1 MANKVELEISLVPRI
16 DAGAFKNALDLIKKD
31 FNLSDTQLKFDD
43 TALKGASDKLKDA
56 AKEGNKL
63 NDKLNETGNVAKRN
77 ETLFQKAFNFNNT
90 IQSVTLLSNTVS
102 DLSRPFV
109 ELDTATANMR
119 TLGDEAAAMAPK
131 LRDAAIAMSQD
142 LPFAASEIQT
152 TMFDA
157 LASGVKGGEEGLKV
171 FADTAGKLATG
182 GGAAIGD
189 ATKLLA
195 GQLNAYGA
203 ASDEATKYADIFFN
217 TVNFGVTSIPEL
229 TSTLANVVPTAS
241 SLGIEIENVGAAL
254 AVMTSK
260 GVPTAQSTTKLNAL
274 FIELAKPG
282 AALAPIL
289 KNAGVSLESLKND
302 SVPVTLEKVKKALDD
317 AGKAG
322 LEVFS
327 SSEAAAAFNVL
338 TSDLQGFAQ
347 TFVDVRDTTGS
358 TQFAFEQMSDSI
370 DVQMKQA
377 KAAVESFVIGGLDF
391 LGNNVVAITGIAG
404 ELAPTFATLSG
415 IKTLIPEGA
424 ISSLGGLKDSL
435 LAVTKNGGGVKG
447 VLDLMGSGFTGMI
460 APVKALGAALLTN
473 PIFLIAAGTV
483 AAIAAIKALSAAMT
497 DTVQERQEQN
507 KAEAELLANQQ
518 KQIDARKQNTSGNLG
533 LLQSYEELAGK
544 AKLTAV
550 EEAEL
555 TAIKLKLSAVY
566 PGMISSNKSLSQSLN
581 EVGTASKKAQSD
593 YLSSV
598 KDGQEIA
605 KKSLE
610 NSKLEIEL
618 DVSIKKQALE
628 DSLTDARNDV
638 SLADYA
644 KSLVFPISFAV
655 DPEGATNSLQKLGDV
670 ASEFLFGTSIGRKQE
685 EQFTKKY
692 ADMIY
697 SAKDS
702 GAINNARIEFANAIG
717 LRTDLTAK
725 QKAESIKQFD
735 EFAKAQTTGLE
746 KLKQADADFVKNRSA
761 EFEASYKVL
770 GENSKNVSGTIAEM
784 SRVFGISQEKAKEQA
799 LSIELKRA
807 ASDGKIAS
815 EELSGI
821 ATKFK
826 LNGSEAARMG
836 TIVKAALSD
845 NMKQA
850 AKDSNITQKEITEI
864 AKQFGLT
871 ESEAKKVVELQQSL
885 NVEAAKTKS
894 LIEQFKGAYK
904 GASDAAKAS
913 VDEAITQQQDLLKGL
928 QDARAKGDKD
938 AIKSLESAIA
948 LNRKNGLELAKNQKE
963 LEKIGSSGDFRAI
976 LQKQEEASRQAT
988 ETEKELQARLLALRE
1003 ENTVKK
1009 IDVANEGFIR
1019 ELQLLEA
1026 ENKKQQSAIEKD
1038 AKETLAKR
1046 GKNNSTKV
1054 ALEKEFNTKLSLE
1067 IESGERKKSA
1077 LITKY
1082 ADQLIN
1088 DESKKRA
1095 ERLQKAV
1102 SDSASLVNQLNN
1114 QLSASINAIDYV
1126 SITSKLGDAQ
1136 LAELEQKQNAEIDTY
1151 ITSLDIV
1158 KQAQREYSRALL
1170 EGDNEA
1176 AQNAKANVDALLVAL
1191 RESEPGVLEIIKR
1204 QNTEREKLYAESV
1217 SRLTDASI
1225 NLIEGAAQREYAASL
1240 AAAKKQYDDKVALAK
1255 GNHTLLLAAEIE
1267 YNDRKQQ
1274 IEQDYQRLT
1283 NAVSAEAQQFRLN
1296 LLDNFQ
1302 KELTAMLNRS
1312 TNNND
1317 EQKKQLQEQED
1328 NLRASLVKRQITEQQ
1343 FFEKSRDIEN
1353 KRRELTENNANVLDG
1368 IQTAF
1373 SKSINSSADALGKS
1387 ANDAQKDYLKLL
1399 RSNSATEEDYAKAR
1413 AALLETTTA
1422 QMSTSLI
1429 AYATQ
1434 SNATL
1439 KGFANQTLDLAF
1451 NTLQAN
1457 AGIIVAEIFGKSV
1470 AANPIFGTVL
1480 AAGLTAAFFGLISA
1494 AKGAIGRKTGEA
1506 RIGSTTTIDG
1516 QPSTRVSDN
1525 IPRLLSRDEGI
1536 VNASANMAYDSKYGV
1551 HNYQIIEWANKTKK
1565 PFSTY
1570 FDSPDTKFLVMQKRT
1585 AHNTQMIV
1593 NNANNIDIT
1602 SAINKQTA
1610 ELQRD
1615 NAMLRD
1621 KIERLERATQKRVP
1635 DKIKVSGKLQMDG
1648 KLQAAQINQTIRS
1661 QSHLEM

>member
-1 MANKVELEISLVPRI
+1 MANKVELEISLMPRI
-16 DAGAFKNALDLIKKD
+16 DAGAFKTALDQIKKD
-31 FNLSDTQLKFDD
+31 FNLSDSQLKFDD
-43 TALKGASDKLKDA
+43 TALKGAADKLRDA
-56 AKEGNKL
+56 NKESDKL
-63 NDKLNETGNVAKRN
+63 NDKLDGVGKTAKNNESIFT
-77 ETLFQKAFNFNNT
+77 KAFNFNNT
-90 IQSVTLLSNTVS
+90 IQSVQLLSNTVQ

-109 ELDTATANMR
+109 ELDTATANMK
-119 TLGDEAAAMAPK
+119 TLGTEAAAMAPK

-203 ASDEATKYADIFFN
+203 ASDQASKYADIFFN

-302 SVPVTLEKVKKALDD
+302 SVPVTLEKVKTALDA

-338 TSDLQGFAQ
+338 TSDLEGFAQ

-377 KAAVESFVIGGLDF
+377 KAAVESFVIGGLDL
-391 LGNNVVAITGIAG
+391 LGNNVVAVTGIAS
-404 ELAPTFATLSG
+404 ELAPTLTTLTG
-415 IKTLIPEGA
+415 IKTLVPEGA
-424 ISSLGGLKDSL
+424 IDSIKGLSGSLFD
-435 LAVTKNGGGVKG
+435 VVKNGGGVKG
-447 VLDLMGSGFTGMI
+447 ALGLMGSGFSGMI
-460 APVKALGAALLTN
+460 APVQALGAALLTN

-497 DTVQERQEQN
+497 DTVQERTEQN

-518 KQIDARKQNTSGNLG
+518 KQNEARKANVSGNVG

-555 TAIKLKLSAVY
+555 TAVKLKLSAVY
-566 PGMISSNKSLSQSLN
+566 PGMISANKSLTESLN
-581 EVGTASKKAQSD
+581 EAGTASKKAQSD

-610 NSKLEIEL
+610 NTKLQISL
-618 DVSIKKQALE
+618 DVSIQKQELE
-628 DSLTDARNDV
+628 DSLTDATNDI
-638 SLADYA
+638 SFADYA
-644 KSLVFPISFAV
+644 KSLFFPISFVV
-655 DPEGATNSLQKLGDV
+655 DQEGALDSMQKFADV

-685 EQFTKKY
+685 ENFTKKY

-697 SAKDS
+697 KAKDS
-702 GAINNARIEFANAIG
+702 NAINNARIEFANAIG

-746 KLKQADADFVKNRSA
+746 KLKQADADFVKNRTA
-761 EFEASYKVL
+761 EFEASYNVL
-770 GENSKNVSGTIAEM
+770 GKNSKDVSGTIAEM
-784 SRVFGISQEKAKEQA
+784 ARVFGISQNAAKEQA
-799 LSIELKRA
+799 LSVELKRA
-807 ASDGKIAS
+807 ASDGKIAN
-815 EELSGI
+815 EELQGI
-821 ATKFK
+821 AGKFK
-826 LNGSEAARMG
+826 LNATEAGKMG
-836 TIVKAALSD
+836 IIVKAALSD

-850 AKDSNITQKEITEI
+850 AKDGTVTKIEIAEI

-904 GASDAAKAS
+904 GATDSAKTA
-913 VDEAITQQQDLLKGL
+913 VEEAITQQQDLLQGL
-928 QDARAKGDKD
+928 QDARAKGDKENIKALEE
-938 AIKSLESAIA
+938 AIK
-948 LNRKNGLELAKNQKE
+948 LNEKNGLQLAKNEQAQK
-963 LEKIGSSGDFRAI
+963 KIGEQGDFRAT
-976 LQKQEEASRQAT
+976 LAKRDEEAKQLAQN
-988 ETEKELQARLLALRE
+988 EKDLQARLIAIRE
-1003 ENTVKK
+1003 ENNIKK
-1009 IDVANEGFIR
+1009 IDVANEGFTR
-1019 ELQLLEA
+1019 ELNLLIA

-1038 AKETLAKR
+1038 AKETLSKR
-1046 GKNNSTKV
+1046 GKNNNTKI
-1054 ALEKEFNTKLSLE
+1054 ALQKEFDVKLSLE
-1067 IESGERKKSA
+1067 VEAGEKRRSA
-1077 LITKY
+1077 LILKY
-1082 ADQLIN
+1082 ADTLIA
-1088 DESKKRA
+1088 DESKKRS
-1095 ERLQKAV
+1095 ERTQRAINDANAIV
-1102 SDSASLVNQLNN
+1102 ERLNN
-1114 QLSASINAIDYV
+1114 QIASASNSIDFV
-1126 SITSKLGDAQ
+1126 SLTSNLADAQ
-1136 LAELEQKQNAEIDTY
+1136 LKQLEEKQQAEIEQY
-1151 ITSLDIV
+1151 LFSLEIV
-1158 KQAQREYSRALL
+1158 KNAQRQYTEALL
-1170 EGDNEA
+1170 NGDSGA
-1176 AQNAKANVDALLVAL
+1176 AESAKKNVDALLIAL
-1191 RESEPGVLEIIKR
+1191 RESDTSVLALIKR
-1204 QNTEREKLYAESV
+1204 QNDEREALYKESV
-1217 SRLTDASI
+1217 TKLTDASI
-1225 NLIEGAAQREYAASL
+1225 TLIEGSAQREYAVQMAT
-1240 AAAKKQYDDKVALAK
+1240 AKKTYDDKLAAAK
-1255 GNHTLLLAAEIE
+1255 GNHTLILAAEIE
-1267 YNDRKQQ
+1267 FNEKRKE
-1274 IEQDYQRLT
+1274 IEGNFQKQVNT
-1283 NAVSAEAQQFRLN
+1283 VSEEANQFRIN
-1296 LLDNFQ
+1296 LMQNFQ
-1302 KELTAMLNRS
+1302 KELSAMLTKGVDNS
-1312 TNNND
+1312 AQL
-1317 EQKKQLQEQED
+1317 EQLDTEEKA
-1328 NLRASLVKRQITEQQ
+1328 LRESLVRRQITEQQ
-1343 FFEKSRDIEN
+1343 FFEKTKEISQ
-1353 KRRELTENNANVLDG
+1353 KRNDLLSQNADFMQGVQN
-1368 IQTAF
+1368 AF
-1373 SKSINSSADALGKS
+1373 NASVSSSAQSLGK
-1387 ANDAQKDYLKLL
+1387 AAEQAQNDYLKLL
-1399 RSNSATEEDYAKAR
+1399 SSNSATEEDYAKAR
-1413 AALLETTTA
+1413 TQLLETTTA
-1422 QMSTSLI
+1422 QMSASLI
-1429 AYATQ
+1429 SYASQ

-1439 KGFANQTLDLAF
+1439 KGFAQQTLDLAF

-1470 AANPIFGTVL
+1470 AANPIFGAVL
-1480 AAGLTAAFFGLISA
+1480 AAGLTAAFYGLISV

-1506 RIGSTTTIDG
+1506 RIGANGAIDG
-1516 QPSTRVSDN
+1516 AAVTQTSDN

-1536 VNASANMAYDSKYGV
+1536 INARANMAYDRKSKVY
-1551 HNYQIIEWANKTKK
+1551 NYQIIEWANKNQK
-1565 PFSTY
+1565 PISMY
-1570 FDSPDTKFLVMQKRT
+1570 FDSQNIRDTVFMKQDTINL
-1585 AHNTQMIV
+1585 QMVKESRLNDFQRAIREQ
-1593 NNANNIDIT
+1593 T
-1602 SAINKQTA
+1602 S
-1610 ELQRD
+1610 ELQYQ
-1615 NAMLRD
+1615 NSLLLQ
-1621 KIERLERATQKRVP
+1621 KIERLERATNKRVP
-1635 DKIKVSGKLQMDG
+1635 DKIKVVGTLKADG
-1648 KLQAAQINQTIRS
+1648 KGLSTVVNQNIRT